1 MAKWGAN
8 IGGLRVLLT
17 HTPQIMKHLLTLAL
31 LYSVPAFSQWFASVG
46 GETQVYS
53 SNRVSSPSLPTV
65 DVGYQAAKSRF
76 SLRLPIE
83 TQSTHWSQPSWWG
96 SLAYQRSIYEFA
108 KIEGAPQWINAFHNT
123 AYALGRLSF
132 FRNQTVVEDHVAG
145 FVGGQWTREEYSFTY
160 QNPSLG
166 LGIGLTSR
174 LKNTEVFAE
183 ATYNLG
189 TELTTSVYKGTLN
202 SDGSQTTLEA
212 YAFDEQLRFVA
223 IGFGLRRYFGQP

>member
-1 MAKWGAN
+1 
-8 IGGLRVLLT
+8 
-17 HTPQIMKHLLTLAL
+17 
-31 LYSVPAFSQWFASVG
+31 
-46 GETQVYS
+46 
-53 SNRVSSPSLPTV
+53 
-65 DVGYQAAKSRF
+65 
-76 SLRLPIE
+76 
-83 TQSTHWSQPSWWG
+83 
-96 SLAYQRSIYEFA
+96 
-108 KIEGAPQWINAFHNT
+108 
-123 AYALGRLSF
+123 
-132 FRNQTVVEDHVAG
+132 VEDHVAG